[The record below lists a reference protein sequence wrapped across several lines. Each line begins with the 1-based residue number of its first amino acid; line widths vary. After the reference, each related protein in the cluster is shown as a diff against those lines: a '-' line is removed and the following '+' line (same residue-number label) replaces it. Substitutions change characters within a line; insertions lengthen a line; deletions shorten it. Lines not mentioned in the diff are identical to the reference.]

1 MTRPVDPY
9 VVRRLADCI
18 ELLPRYINNPQK
30 MPFVQE
36 VVQRALEEINS
47 ASEAL
52 ARGHE
57 LGGDLRKAEKYR
69 KPVTSVWLSDSDEQ
83 ALKDGFEEDETGIF
97 ELFEHWAAEIGEW
110 IKECRC
116 PRDAERFRTL
126 FSSVCGE
133 ALFHPVK
140 GVEVSPGVYKL
151 DLSSWKADA
160 AKPLCD
166 YLRELADEMATEG
179 NASDPPKLEPVDG
192 EGKQGKQSQEQVA
205 ALLETIKAALLDE
218 MSSKRTVLDRTSG
231 VLTVNG
237 TPLAR
242 LEGAD
247 KYVLTLLVEKG
258 AASFGDLKTAHDRPD
273 KVLKALR
280 TKYPAL
286 KKYIRLPGGP
296 GRGGYSTTIVLEE

>member
-9 VVRRLADCI
+9 VVRKLADCI

-47 ASEAL
+47 DREAL

-57 LGGDLRKAEKYR
+57 LGGDLRKAEEYR

-83 ALKDGFEEDETGIF
+83 ALKDGFEEEETGIF
-97 ELFEHWAAEIGEW
+97 EFFEHWAAEIGEW

-166 YLRELADEMATEG
+166 YLRELADEMASEG
-179 NASDPPKLEPVDG
+179 NAPDPPKLEPVGGDD
-192 EGKQGKQSQEQVA
+192 KQGKQSQEQVA
-205 ALLETIKAALLDE
+205 ALLESIKATLLDE
-218 MSSKRTVLDRTSG
+218 MSGKGAVFNRTSG
-231 VLTVNG
+231 ILTVDG
-237 TPLAR
+237 MPPAR
-242 LEGAD
+242 LEGGA
-247 KYVLTLLVEKG
+247 KHVLKLLVEKR
-258 AASFGDLKTAHDRPD
+258 AASSGDLKKAHDRPD
-273 KVLKALR
+273 KVLKALHK
-280 TKYPAL
+280 KYPVL

-296 GRGGYSTTIVLEE
+296 YRGGYSTTISLEE